1 MLVLE
6 ARRLTGPNMLLG
18 SAGAA
23 AEVALEPGEQRAA
36 ADLGRVTPLQ
46 RVQARL
52 QRMAQALHWPVDL
65 VVRHHASGA
74 TLAIAADI
82 DRLNT
87 AVDLLEWAVRPK
99 ALGSLP
105 RASAKL
111 KNRLAAEANPD
122 LLHLQKWAQEHGIR
136 LLWDEQVVSLG
147 SGAGCL
153 SWAARDLPDPRQLNP
168 ERFGQIPTVLITGTN
183 GKTTT
188 SRLLARMAR
197 CAGMRVGNTTTD
209 GWSIDEQV
217 VETGDWTGPGAAR
230 KVLRDARVECAVLET
245 ARGGLLRRGLAVTDA
260 DVAVVTNASD
270 DHLGEWGID
279 TVDAMAEAKLTVA
292 KGLFPGG
299 TLVVNADC
307 APLMAAVTR
316 LGLDR
321 GTLGLARF
329 CVEPAAELQAELF
342 AHGDAFAFSKRGSLW
357 WQRGGLQVQVLPTAE
372 VPICFGGH
380 AQHNVEN
387 ALAAL
392 LAGHALGLPWEAIR
406 QGLRSFH
413 PSAADNPG
421 RANHLKLRGAT
432 ILLDF
437 AHNPDGVRR
446 MVQLAK
452 ALPAKRRLITLG
464 QGGDR
469 SDEAIRNLADT
480 AHQLAADRYVLK
492 ESLHYLRGREIGE
505 VTGLLASQLLARGVP
520 AEQIAVC
527 EDESSALD
535 DALAWLKPGDLAI
548 LLIHDD
554 FTAALA
560 RLTAAGAMPA

>member
-6 ARRLTGPNMLLG
+6 ARRLTGPNLLLD

-23 AEVALEPGEQRAA
+23 VEVTFEPAELAA
-36 ADLGRVTPLQ
+36 AAGARRVDPLLRARARLERISHALQWPLQ
-46 RVQARL
+46 
-52 QRMAQALHWPVDL
+52 L
-65 VVRHHASGA
+65 VVRHHGNGA
-74 TLAIAADI
+74 TLAIAADT

-87 AVDLLEWAVRPK
+87 AVDLLEWAVQPRG
-99 ALGSLP
+99 LGSLP
-105 RASAKL
+105 RATAKL
-111 KNRLAAEANPD
+111 KLRLAAEVNPD
-122 LLHLQKWAQEHGIR
+122 LLRLQAWAGDHGIR

-153 SWAARDLPDPRQLNP
+153 SWPARDLPEPHQLNP
-168 ERFGQIPTVLITGTN
+168 DRFGQIPTALITGTN

-209 GWSIDEQV
+209 GWSIDEQL
-217 VETGDWTGPGAAR
+217 VESGDWTGPGAAR

-279 TVDAMAEAKLTVA
+279 SVDAMAEAKLTVA

-299 TLVVNADC
+299 TLVVNRDC

-321 GTLGLARF
+321 SGLALARF
-329 CVEPAAELQAELF
+329 CIDPTAELQAELF
-342 AHGDAFAFSKRGSLW
+342 SHGDAFAFSKRGALW
-357 WQRGGLQVQVLPTAE
+357 WQRGGLQVQVLPLSE

-380 AQHNVEN
+380 AVHNVEN

-413 PSAADNPG
+413 PSATDNPG
-421 RANHLKLRGAT
+421 RANHLVLGGAT
-432 ILLDF
+432 VLLDF

-446 MVQLAK
+446 MVQLAR

-469 SDEAIRNLADT
+469 SDAAIRTLADT
-480 AHQLAADRYVLK
+480 AFELAADRYVLK

-505 VTGLLASQLLARGVP
+505 VTDLLRQQLLERGVSP
-520 AEQIAVC
+520 QQIAVC
-527 EDESSALD
+527 QDEAAAVE
-535 DALAWLKPGDLAI
+535 DALAWLRPGDLLI

-554 FTAALA
+554 FAAALA
-560 RLTAAGAMPA
+560 RLTAAGALPA